1 MLKQDGLSIDGLLI
15 MDVLVKQTKQSKQE
29 KNPQH
34 INHHTHGDTF
44 YCPIH

>member
-15 MDVLVKQTKQSKQE
+15 IDILVKQTKQSKQE

-34 INHHTHGDTF
+34 INHHSHGDTF